1 MEPARRDALRAE
13 LLARI
18 PRWYSPLV
26 HLAFPS
32 LCGITLVAS
41 ALWLLRDFA
50 AWQLVVLPI
59 SFVILNAGEWLV
71 HRDLLH
77 RRTPPLQILYDR
89 HTPEHHMIFVTEDM
103 AIRDRREFRLVL
115 IPFYGI
121 LTAAAGA
128 LPIPVALWL
137 LGQRNLGLGYFATAV
152 GYTVLYEWLHLIYH
166 LPESHPI
173 GGLGLVARLRRHH
186 AIHHD
191 PRLMQKWNF
200 NVTIPFWDWVR
211 RTIYRGELLAET
223 SAAPTANPGQ
233 TDGAR

>member
-1 MEPARRDALRAE
+1 MDPARRDALRAE
-13 LLARI
+13 LVAHI

-32 LCGITLVAS
+32 LCGLLLVAG
-41 ALWLLRDFA
+41 ALWLLRDLA
-50 AWQLVVLPI
+50 AWQLVALPI
-59 SFVILNAGEWLV
+59 SFVILNAGEWRV

-103 AIRDRREFRLVL
+103 SIRDRREFRLVL

-121 LTAAAGA
+121 LAAAAGA
-128 LPIPVALWL
+128 LPIPVVLWL
-137 LGQRNLGLGYFATAV
+137 LGQRNLGLIYFATAV

-166 LPESHPI
+166 LPPSHPI
-173 GGLGLVARLRRHH
+173 GGLQLVARLRRHH

-191 PRLMQKWNF
+191 PQLMQKWNF
-200 NVTIPFWDWVR
+200 NVTIPLWDWVR
-211 RTIYRGELLAET
+211 RTIYKGY
-223 SAAPTANPGQ
+223 
-233 TDGAR
+233 DGPVG